1 MENKKRGVM
10 LGLAWGDVL
19 GCPVEGWRKREI
31 EEVYGQYSE
40 LPTAYPIDKIAEK
53 KRRRL
58 RPLGLHSDD
67 TQQAMALVQTCLA
80 AGGWNRDAWKSILVQ
95 GMKQG
100 AWRGVG
106 RFFTEALHRMRK
118 GERVEHA
125 GSPSAGMG
133 AAMRIG
139 PLGALYCQPEQA
151 DLLWQVA
158 LESSLATHRDA
169 RAAGFAALLAHA
181 IALLLQGKS
190 GRETLAALPEL
201 AWQGEER
208 LQEMSKQGW
217 RMDEVNSSAIR
228 EAMVQACTWIDLPV
242 EAMRRRLSDLAR
254 PQLKEGFTR
263 AHPNQGFVLLGGLHA
278 LLMSCRDDLE
288 PTEVLLS
295 IIREGFDTDTVA
307 AIAGAVLGARVGDA
321 WIPKE
326 KFYDQMR
333 IEAYAD
339 ALVTQVRPE
348 TPASFLKQEAELTD
362 IEKTFSCRK

>member
-1 MENKKRGVM
+1 MGRCTGMPCRGM
-10 LGLAWGDVL
+10 AQW
-19 GCPVEGWRKREI
+19 EI

-40 LPTAYPIDKIAEK
+40 LPTAYPVDKIAEK

-58 RPLGLHSDD
+58 RPHGLHSDD
-67 TQQAMALVQTCLA
+67 TQQAMALVQFCLA

-118 GERVEHA
+118 GERGEHA

-169 RAAGFAALLAHA
+169 RAAGFAAL
-181 IALLLQGKS
+181 
-190 GRETLAALPEL
+190 PEL
-201 AWQGEER
+201 ARQGEER

-217 RMDEVNSSAIR
+217 RIDEVNSSAIR
-228 EAMVQACTWIDLPV
+228 EAMVQACTWIDMPV
-242 EAMRRRLSDLAR
+242 EAMRRRLSDWAR

-362 IEKTFSCRK
+362 FEKTFSCRK